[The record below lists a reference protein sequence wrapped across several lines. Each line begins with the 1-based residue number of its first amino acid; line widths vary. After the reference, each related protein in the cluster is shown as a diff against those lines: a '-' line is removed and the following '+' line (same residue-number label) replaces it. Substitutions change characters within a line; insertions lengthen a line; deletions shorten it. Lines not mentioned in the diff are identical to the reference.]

1 MDAEHRLRSLY
12 RSFNARDVEGVLA
25 ACSDDVDW
33 PNAWEG
39 GRLHGK
45 DAVRDYW
52 SRQWAA
58 IDPRVDPVSITER
71 ADGTIAVDV
80 HQVVRGLDGEQ
91 LAENRVVHAYTFVD
105 GLVSRMD
112 VEAHDRPN
120 ARSGSRASGPA
131 HPGRAHSRSVVAD
144 AGRVGARRS
153 SHARHFGERR

>member
-1 MDAEHRLRSLY
+1 LRWSTITATEKQLRALYDA
-12 RSFNARDVEGVLA
+12 FNARDVEGVLA

-71 ADGTIAVDV
+71 ADGSIAVDV
-80 HQVVRGLDGEQ
+80 HQVVRNLDGEQ
-91 LAENRVVHAYTFVD
+91 VADNRVIHTYRFAD

-112 VEAHDRPN
+112 VEE
-120 ARSGSRASGPA
+120 PA
-131 HPGRAHSRSVVAD
+131 
-144 AGRVGARRS
+144 
-153 SHARHFGERR
+153 

>member
-1 MDAEHRLRSLY
+1 MSTITATEKQLRALYDA
-12 RSFNARDVEGVLA
+12 FNARDVEGVLA

-39 GRLHGK
+39 GRLRGK

-71 ADGTIAVDV
+71 ADGSVAVDV
-80 HQVVRGLDGEQ
+80 HQVVRNLDGEH
-91 LAENRVVHAYTFVD
+91 LADNRVIHAYTFAD

-112 VEAHDRPN
+112 VEE
-120 ARSGSRASGPA
+120 PA
-131 HPGRAHSRSVVAD
+131 
-144 AGRVGARRS
+144 
-153 SHARHFGERR
+153 